1 MKSLSTFHHHGHN
14 PQAARTHLLHYCITL
29 ALYVFARPCAPHTA
43 ACKFNATYT
52 AHLLIPTTR
61 FGTRRILY
69 RVRMRTRAIAREIQD
84 AERGRVPALRV
95 AETSR

>member
-29 ALYVFARPCAPHTA
+29 LLYVFARFCAPHTA
-43 ACKFNATYT
+43 ACKFNAMRIAY
-52 AHLLIPTTR
+52 LLNPTNR
-61 FGTRRILY
+61 FGTRRSPY
-69 RVRMRTRAIAREIQD
+69 QVRMRTRVIAREKHC
-84 AERGRVPALRV
+84 AERDRARAFRA